1 MKIYGIRSQVEP
13 KRAKIESES
22 PLKRASTRSAI
33 TTHRLRLVELKLEKN
48 HVFLR
53 WFARIGARNCM
64 ESGVKELLLLVH
76 DAGRS

>member
-33 TTHRLRLVELKLEKN
+33 TTYRLTELELERN